1 MKTAILFR
9 AASGDTRDVMSVPKN
24 PIQMATIG
32 AAQGIKGELR
42 LKTFTGD
49 PLAIADYGTL
59 FAGDGRAFEI
69 IDIRLHKD
77 MAVVRLKGVNDR
89 SAAEA
94 LTGTDLFVDRSMLA
108 DDLDDEEFYHADLIG
123 MDAVDLDGN
132 PVGKVIAVQN
142 YGGGDIVEIR
152 RGGKSTVLIPFTKAS
167 VPSIDVAMRTMRI
180 DTIAAGLADEEEERD
195 PDGSPTPEA
204 AKNRRR
210 GPKSAGGNQ

>member
-1 MKTAILFR
+1 
-9 AASGDTRDVMSVPKN
+9 MSRPKH

-59 FAGDGRAFEI
+59 YASDGRAFEI
-69 IDIRLHKD
+69 TDIRLHKD
-77 MAVVRLKGVNDR
+77 MAVVRLNGVNDR

-94 LTGTDLFVDRSMLA
+94 LTGTDLYVDRSMLA

-123 MDAVDLDGN
+123 MDAADLDGN
-132 PVGKVIAVQN
+132 HIGKVIAVQN
-142 YGGGDIVEIR
+142 YGGGDIVEIK
-152 RGGKSTVLIPFTKAS
+152 RGGSTVLIPFTKAS

-180 DTIAAGLADEEEERD
+180 DTIAAGLVEEEDERD
-195 PDGSPTPEA
+195 PDGSPTPEQT
-204 AKNRRR
+204 KSRRR

>member
-1 MKTAILFR
+1 MNAL
-9 AASGDTRDVMSVPKN
+9 KN

-32 AAQGIKGELR
+32 AAQGIKGEVR

-59 FAGDGRAFEI
+59 YARDGRTFEI
-69 IDIRLHKD
+69 ADIRLHKD
-77 MAVVRLKGVNDR
+77 MAVVRLEGVNDR

-94 LTGTDLFVDRSMLA
+94 LTGTELFVDRSTLP

-132 PVGKVIAVQN
+132 PIGKVIAVQN
-142 YGGGDIVEIR
+142 FGGGDIVEIK

-167 VPSIDVAMRTMRI
+167 VPSIDIAMRTMRI
-180 DTIAAGLADEEEERD
+180 DVISAGLVGDEDEEPSDNPNEAPRQGRD
-195 PDGSPTPEA
+195 RP
-204 AKNRRR
+204 R
-210 GPKSAGGNQ
+210 GPKEAGGNR

>member
-1 MKTAILFR
+1 
-9 AASGDTRDVMSVPKN
+9 MSRPKN

-49 PLAIADYGTL
+49 PLAIAEYGAL
-59 FAGDGRAFEI
+59 YAPDGRAFEI
-69 IDIRLHKD
+69 TDIRLHKD
-77 MAVVRLKGVNDR
+77 MAVVRLKDVNDR

-123 MDAVDLDGN
+123 MDAIDLDGDHI
-132 PVGKVIAVQN
+132 GKVIAVQN

-152 RGGKSTVLIPFTKAS
+152 RGKSTVLIPFTKAS

-180 DTIAAGLADEEEERD
+180 DTIAAGLAEEEEERD
-195 PDGSPTPEA
+195 PDGSPTQAA
-204 AKNRRR
+204 AKNRPR
-210 GPKSAGGNQ
+210 GPKSAGGNR